1 MIACVR
7 LIDGNTIVMSFKQY
21 AFSGRN
27 RNTVRPELRGFGISV
42 GLALA
47 LIGLWPALWRVES
60 PRYWVLVPAGAVLSL
75 GLFVPAL
82 LRKPFDLW
90 MRLAFA
96 LGWINT
102 RVLLTVL
109 FYLVLTPTAVIMK
122 LVGFDPM
129 NRKFLEKEDSY
140 RIPGNPR
147 PASHMKHQF

>member
-1 MIACVR
+1 
-7 LIDGNTIVMSFKQY
+7 MSFGKN
-21 AFSGRN
+21 SGQ
-27 RNTVRPELRGFGISV
+27 VRRELRRFGITVGSV
-42 GLALA
+42 LAI
-47 LIGLWPALWRVES
+47 IGFWPALWRVEP
-60 PRYWVLVPAGAVLSL
+60 PRYWLVVPAGTLLTL
-75 GLFVPAL
+75 GLFAPAL
-82 LRKPFDLW
+82 LRKPFALW
-90 MRLAFA
+90 MRVAFA

-140 RIPGNPR
+140 RIPRNPR